1 MEIKI
6 KDALLAQAAQEGMDE
21 FIKVFVDAIHD
32 AIGGELSA
40 ETMPKLNADQI
51 TLLAYY
57 YLREEVMDGG
67 FIQLIHNGLG
77 GFIFLNPFARAIRE
91 WGLPTLSPI
100 INGCHKLYK
109 KYREELEKD
118 YTDEEF
124 MALCEKYPDFDKY
137 DDAFVESEEEFTEAV
152 ARYVDDNIEK
162 FATIDYE

>member
-124 MALCEKYPDFDKY
+124 MALFEKYPDFDKY

-152 ARYVDDNIEK
+152 ARYVDYNIEK
-162 FATIDYE
+162 FATVVE

>member
-21 FIKVFVDAIHD
+21 FIKVFVGAIHD

-124 MALCEKYPDFDKY
+124 MALFEKYPDFDKY

-162 FATIDYE
+162 FATIVE